1 MIAAG
6 AFHDSIGP
14 PMATSNYFS
23 GSAGVSIAHLA
34 EACGAEMAR
43 AELGGG
49 LIYRIAPL
57 KRAGSGEITFIKS
70 RKSLAGLDKIEAGAV
85 FCPAALVDVL
95 PEETAPLVVANPES
109 AFAIAA
115 ALLYPEAMR
124 PVRVTGGDEA
134 ISPRAVIDPDA
145 RLEDGVVVEAGA
157 VIGRDVE
164 IGSGTVV
171 SANAI
176 VGPGSRIGRDCTIG
190 AGASVFHALIG
201 NRVILHAGARI
212 GGDGFGY
219 AAGARGLAKLPQV
232 GRVILQDDVE
242 IGANS
247 CIDRGAMDD
256 TVIGEGTKIDNLV
269 QIGHNVRIG
278 RHCALAGNIGIAG
291 SATIGNGVMIGGGT
305 GINGHITIGDGAVIA
320 GFTGVHGDVPAGAQ
334 WGGIPARPLRG
345 VIRDGLEA
353 IARAKQL
360 ETGRKGR
367 TDT

>member
-1 MIAAG
+1 
-6 AFHDSIGP
+6 
-14 PMATSNYFS
+14 MAPNNYFS
-23 GSAGVSIAHLA
+23 GSAGLSISQLA
-34 EACGAEMAR
+34 EACGAELVR
-43 AELGGG
+43 PETGDTR
-49 LIYRIAPL
+49 IYRIAPL
-57 KRAGSGEITFIKS
+57 ARAADGEVTFIKS
-70 RKSLAGLDKIEAGAV
+70 RRSLESLEKSAASAV
-85 FCPAALVDVL
+85 FCTEALVDKV
-95 PEETAPLVVANPES
+95 PANSAPLVVGNPES

-115 ALLYPEAMR
+115 ALLYPEAMNL
-124 PVRVTGGDEA
+124 VRITSESG
-134 ISPRAVIDPDA
+134 ISPHAVIDPDA
-145 RLEDGVVVEAGA
+145 RLEDNVTVEAGS

-164 IGSGTVV
+164 IGSGSVIL
-171 SANAI
+171 ANAVI
-176 VGPGSRIGRDCTIG
+176 GPGTRIGRDCTIG
-190 AGASVFHALIG
+190 AGASILHSLIG
-201 NRVILHAGARI
+201 NRVIIHAGARL

-232 GRVILQDDVE
+232 GRVVIQDDVE
-242 IGANS
+242 IGANTA
-247 CIDRGAMDD
+247 IDRGAMDD

-278 RHCALAGNIGIAG
+278 RHCALAGTIGIAG

-360 ETGRKGR
+360 ETGKKGR
-367 TDT
+367 TEQ

>member
-1 MIAAG
+1 MVR
-6 AFHDSIGP
+6 P
-14 PMATSNYFS
+14 
-23 GSAGVSIAHLA
+23 
-34 EACGAEMAR
+34 
-43 AELGGG
+43 ELGEG

-85 FCPAALVDVL
+85 FCPADLVDRL
-95 PEETAPLVVANPES
+95 PAGTAPLVTTKPES

-124 PVRVTGGDEA
+124 PVRVMTEEA
-134 ISPRAVIDPDA
+134 ISPRAIIDPDA
-145 RLEDGVVVEAGA
+145 RLENGVVVEAGA

-164 IGSGTVV
+164 IGSGTVI
-171 SANAI
+171 SANAVI
-176 VGPGSRIGRDCTIG
+176 GPGARIGRDCTIG

-201 NRVILHAGARI
+201 NRVILQAGARI

-247 CIDRGAMDD
+247 CVDRGAMDD

-291 SATIGNGVMIGGGT
+291 SATIGDGVMIGGGT

-367 TDT
+367 TET

>member
-1 MIAAG
+1 
-6 AFHDSIGP
+6 
-14 PMATSNYFS
+14 MATSNYFS

-34 EACGAEMAR
+34 EACGAELAR
-43 AELGGG
+43 PELGEI
-49 LIYRIAPL
+49 LIHRIAPL
-57 KRAGSGEITFIKS
+57 KRAGPGEITFIKS
-70 RKSLAGLDKIEAGAV
+70 RKSLAGLDKVMAGAV
-85 FCPAALVDVL
+85 FCPAGLVDVL
-95 PEETAPLVVANPES
+95 PDTTAALVTDKPES
-109 AFAIAA
+109 AFAVAA

-124 PVRVTGGDEA
+124 PVRVTGEA
-134 ISPRAVIDPDA
+134 GISPRASIDPEA
-145 RLEDGVVVEAGA
+145 RLEGDVVVEAGA

-164 IGSGTVV
+164 IGSGTVIA
-171 SANAI
+171 ANAVI
-176 VGPGSRIGRDCTIG
+176 GPGSRIGRDCSIG
-190 AGASVFHALIG
+190 AGASVFHALVG
-201 NRVILHAGARI
+201 NRVIIHAGARI

-242 IGANS
+242 IGSNS
-247 CIDRGAMDD
+247 CVDRGAMDD

-320 GFTGVHGDVPAGAQ
+320 GFTGVHGDVPPGAQ

-353 IARAKQL
+353 IARAKEL

-367 TDT
+367 TEK